1 MGSVLLIIVFFP
13 FIVSAAF
20 TPLTFLLAWWVFP
33 GGGSRGPHD
42 TLASRTVG
50 IILVV
55 IAEWLANAWVL
66 YLLPLGRLRSL
77 GGRSKLQP
85 GRVPVVLLPGF
96 FENALTMEI
105 LRRRLERDL
114 GVPVFAMRP
123 ERYFLGLE
131 DQAKGF
137 ARRIAAVLD
146 QTGAGQVDL
155 VGHSMGG
162 ILARFLAESG
172 GLKNGIR
179 RVVTVAAPHLG
190 SALSRLAPGRSLR
203 QMRRG
208 SAFLEKLNAGSAPSG
223 VRIVG
228 ITSTHDNLVIPWN
241 CSLSPRGDNF
251 IIRYRGHV
259 TLIFSREVARLI
271 VRELG

>member
-1 MGSVLLIIVFFP
+1 MVNVLLIIVFMP
-13 FIVSAAF
+13 FLVSAVF

-55 IAEWLANAWVL
+55 ISEWLANAWVL
-66 YLLPLGRLRSL
+66 YLLPFGWLRSL
-77 GGRSKLQP
+77 GGSVELRS
-85 GRVPVVLLPGF
+85 GCVPVVLLPGF

-105 LRRRLERDL
+105 LRWRLERAL
-114 GVPVFAMRP
+114 GVPVRALRP
-123 ERYFLGLE
+123 GRYFSGLE
-131 DQAKGF
+131 IQARDY
-137 ARRIAAVLD
+137 ARRIEGFVEL
-146 QTGAGQVDL
+146 TGAERVDL

-162 ILARFLAESG
+162 ILARYLAESG
-172 GLKNGIR
+172 ELKKRIR

-190 SALSRLAPGRSLR
+190 SALARMAPGRSLR

-208 SAFLEKLNAGSAPSG
+208 SAFLEGLNSSSAPAG
-223 VRIVG
+223 IRIVG
-228 ITSTHDNLVIPWN
+228 ISSTHDNLVIPWN

-259 TLIFSREVARLI
+259 TLIFSREVARL
-271 VRELG
+271 VARELG